1 LVKKV
6 VKNNNEIIKKMHS
19 SMYHQIQQMRGNIA
33 ETMQKAA
40 ETSGIACPFIPDV
53 EYMTK

>member
-1 LVKKV
+1 MVKKV

>member
-1 LVKKV
+1 VKKV
-6 VKNNNEIIKKMHS
+6 VKNNNEIIKKIHS

-40 ETSGIACPFIPDV
+40 ETSDIACPFIPDV
-53 EYMTK
+53 EDTTK